1 VRFGETGSSSDE
13 TGRVLPPFFVQLRFP
28 RGDRWV
34 TVAVADSRRV
44 AAAYAGAAFAHARSE
59 AGLHA
64 GGVRIVTEQD
74 IERLAGARGLGEA
87 RLSTVGR
94 TVGGSDS

>member
-34 TVAVADSRRV
+34 RV

>member
-1 VRFGETGSSSDE
+1 M
-13 TGRVLPPFFVQLRFP
+13 PPFFVQLRFP
-28 RGDRWV
+28 QGDRWV
-34 TVAVADSRRV
+34 TVAVADSRRA
-44 AAAYAGAAFAHARSE
+44 AAAYAGAAFSNAQSE

-64 GGVRIVTEQD
+64 GGVRIVSEDQLR
-74 IERLAGARGLGEA
+74 RLEGAGGLDEA